1 VSSNFFPADKTRSV
15 APKAP
20 ATTARWL
27 GVNAFEKPNQVNES
41 RKAAQVDSSRSAG
54 DPATSGMVIVL
65 IKHLLSLGID

>member
-27 GVNAFEKPNQVNES
+27 GVNDFEQPNQVNES
-41 RKAAQVDSSRSAG
+41 RTAAQVVSSRSAG
-54 DPATSGMVIVL
+54 DSVTSGIVIVL
-65 IKHLLSLGID
+65 MKHLLSWGN